1 MTYLKSTQS
10 IIVLK
15 NPHNFCL
22 VTTLVTNLILLN
34 QVLTKVVLLQDFLDN
49 LENKYEVKVKVFNIY
64 KISIVSVLLATPLCV
79 FPLRIFAQTPN
90 QEQPAVIVNSGSTN
104 TCKYRISV
112 LPSGKATYTVC
123 NKKGAGEIK
132 VNTATKFFNDISAA
146 KPLSKLP
153 YKPCVKSV
161 SFGTSTQVRYQGQES
176 PDVSC
181 PSNDL
186 RVTNL
191 YDDAKSIQQE
201 LNFSTAKNQLSN

>member
-1 MTYLKSTQS
+1 M
-10 IIVLK
+10 
-15 NPHNFCL
+15 
-22 VTTLVTNLILLN
+22 LN
-34 QVLTKVVLLQDFLDN
+34 QVVTKLVLLQDFLDN
-49 LENKYEVKVKVFNIY
+49 SRNQCEVKVKVFNIY

-79 FPLRIFAQTPN
+79 FPLRILAQTSN
-90 QEQPAVIVNSGSTN
+90 AEQPAVILNSGSTN
-104 TCKYRISV
+104 TCNYRIRV

-123 NKKGAGEIK
+123 NRKGAGEIK

-153 YKPCVKSV
+153 YKPCGKSV
-161 SFGTSTQVRYQGQES
+161 SFGTSTQVRYQGQKS

-191 YDDAKSIQQE
+191 YDDAKNVQQE